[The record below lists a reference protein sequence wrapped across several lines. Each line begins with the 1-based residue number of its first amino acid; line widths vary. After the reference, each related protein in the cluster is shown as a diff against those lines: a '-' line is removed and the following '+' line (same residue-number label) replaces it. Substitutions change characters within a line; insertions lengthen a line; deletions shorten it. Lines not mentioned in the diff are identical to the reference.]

1 MRNFWLSDTCLG
13 RIRSDVA
20 LRRATWVAIGFVDV
34 AGLGPITSSFQMRI
48 SKVGSSKQS
57 AATKK
62 KKSMAKAGEF
72 AERVR
77 GTAGASAVD
86 SPQAVEGTAPVGG
99 VESIL
104 AVQEVPDATD
114 GRSRGLLKQYGD
126 DLLDR
131 LDEFRLAILTGTIS
145 KDRLTE
151 LAKKLRQKR
160 QDSDDPRLN
169 EIIDE
174 IELRAEVEVAK
185 LTRDPKGGF

>member
-1 MRNFWLSDTCLG
+1 MRNFWLSDACLG

-20 LRRATWVAIGFVDV
+20 LQRATWVAVGFVYV
-34 AGLGPITSSFQMRI
+34 AGLGPITSSFKMRI
-48 SKVGSSKQS
+48 SKVGSSKQA

-62 KKSMAKAGEF
+62 KSMVKAGEF

-77 GTAGASAVD
+77 GTAGAGAVD

-104 AVQEVPDATD
+104 TIQEVPDATD

-151 LAKKLRQKR
+151 LAQKLRQKR

-169 EIIDE
+169 EILDE

-185 LTRDPKGGF
+185 LTRDPKGDF

>member
-1 MRNFWLSDTCLG
+1 M
-13 RIRSDVA
+13 
-20 LRRATWVAIGFVDV
+20 AIGFVDA

-48 SKVGSSKQS
+48 SKVGSSKQATS
-57 AATKK
+57 TKK
-62 KKSMAKAGEF
+62 KKSVARAGEF

-77 GTAGASAVD
+77 GTAGAGTVD

-104 AVQEVPDATD
+104 AVQEVADATD

-126 DLLDR
+126 ELLDR
-131 LDEFRLAILTGTIS
+131 LDEFRLAILTGAIS

-151 LAKKLRQKR
+151 LAQKLRQKR

-185 LTRDPKGGF
+185 LTRDSKGGF

>member
-20 LRRATWVAIGFVDV
+20 LRMATWVAVGFVYV

-48 SKVGSSKQS
+48 SKVGSSKQA

-62 KKSMAKAGEF
+62 KSMVKAGEF

-77 GTAGASAVD
+77 GTAGAGAVD

-126 DLLDR
+126 DLLDS
-131 LDEFRLAILTGTIS
+131 LDEFRLAILTGAIS

-151 LAKKLRQKR
+151 LAQKLRQKR

-169 EIIDE
+169 EILDE

-185 LTRDPKGGF
+185 LTRDPKGDF

>member
-1 MRNFWLSDTCLG
+1 
-13 RIRSDVA
+13 
-20 LRRATWVAIGFVDV
+20 
-34 AGLGPITSSFQMRI
+34 MRI
-48 SKVGSSKQS
+48 SKVGSSKQV

-62 KKSMAKAGEF
+62 KKSVAKVGEF
-72 AERVR
+72 AKRVR
-77 GTAGASAVD
+77 GTAGAGAVD

-126 DLLDR
+126 DLLDC
-131 LDEFRLAILTGTIS
+131 LDEFRLSILTGAIS

-151 LAKKLRQKR
+151 LAQKLRQKR

-185 LTRDPKGGF
+185 LTRDPKGDF

>member
-1 MRNFWLSDTCLG
+1 MRNFWLSDACLG

-20 LRRATWVAIGFVDV
+20 LQRATWVAVGFVYV
-34 AGLGPITSSFQMRI
+34 AGLGPITSSFKMRI
-48 SKVGSSKQS
+48 SKVGSSKQA

-62 KKSMAKAGEF
+62 KSMVKAGEF

-77 GTAGASAVD
+77 GTAGAGAVD

-151 LAKKLRQKR
+151 LAQKLRQKR

-169 EIIDE
+169 EILDE

-185 LTRDPKGGF
+185 LTRDPKGDF

>member
-1 MRNFWLSDTCLG
+1 MRNFWLSDACLG

-20 LRRATWVAIGFVDV
+20 LQRATWVAVGFVYV
-34 AGLGPITSSFQMRI
+34 AGLGPITSSFKMRI
-48 SKVGSSKQS
+48 SKVGSSKQA

-62 KKSMAKAGEF
+62 KSMVKAGEF

-77 GTAGASAVD
+77 GTAGAGAVD

-151 LAKKLRQKR
+151 LAQKLRQKR